1 MRGGHGQQFWILM
14 VKIKE
19 FLSWGD
25 MSSKSLP
32 SLRACVVLQKQ
43 FLIWRISQNDCVFTW
58 LSDNDKIMRI
68 DDRRELDITEEG
80 TAKLKKINYFK
91 KHNIV

>member
-1 MRGGHGQQFWILM
+1 
-14 VKIKE
+14 
-19 FLSWGD
+19 
-25 MSSKSLP
+25 
-32 SLRACVVLQKQ
+32 
-43 FLIWRISQNDCVFTW
+43 
-58 LSDNDKIMRI
+58 MRI